1 MSYELV
7 SSWRNL
13 AVVAI
18 AAIVMLAGCSG
29 PTIDNELSARLLKTD
44 KTLPEGTDYR
54 LHAEVASTEEEMAR
68 LWARYRYEDELPRVD
83 FDEEDVY
90 FFGLNESGNC
100 PLKYEGLG
108 MEDAG
113 ETLIL
118 HLSLGSSACTD
129 DATPR
134 SYVVRLD
141 KTLGERIERVS
152 AVEWRKSKPFQTRAE
167 VPLQRED

>member
-1 MSYELV
+1 MSRLQN
-7 SSWRNL
+7 SWRKFT
-13 AVVAI
+13 VVAMT
-18 AAIVMLAGCSG
+18 ASVMLTGCSG
-29 PTIDNELSARLLKTD
+29 AKIDNEVSSRLLKSA
-44 KTLPEGTDYR
+44 KTMPEGVHDQ
-54 LHAEVASTEEEMAR
+54 LLAEAATTEEEMAR
-68 LWARYRYEDELPRVD
+68 LWARYGYEDELPRVD
-83 FDEEDVY
+83 FDEQEVH
-90 FFGLNESGNC
+90 FFGLVESGSC

-108 MEDAG
+108 MEGEG

-141 KTLGERIERVS
+141 KTIGERIELVG

-167 VPLQRED
+167 VPLQRGV